1 MTQILIPKKPD
12 TEVLLETMAEDMQY
26 EIGCSAETLRNT
38 GVDSAMQIK
47 AKQTPCAPVKL
58 GLCGHCAFNCAY
70 CVCRN
75 GNDRPEYVLE
85 PAQLAQIAVEVN
97 RKTGNGV
104 FITSAIYKTPD
115 ITQERIAETV
125 RILRQELGYTGFCH
139 AKVMP
144 GADPALIAATGR
156 YANRLSVN
164 IEVAKSATY
173 AKIAKQKSK
182 ATILSPMGEISRQ
195 IREAAYRRTGTYA
208 NRQEKPDFAV
218 SQTTQLMAGAAGE
231 DDRTILNLSDALYR
245 KYRLK
250 RVYYTPFTYRYPSK
264 GYEDLPLTQTPY
276 WRVARLYQADRLT
289 QLYRFAPEELTPAD
303 APYLESDIDP
313 KTAWALR
320 HIDLFPVELNT
331 ADYDT
336 LLRIPGIGTTYA
348 ARIMTARWYA
358 PLSFDTLR
366 QMKIS
371 LKRARYFVTC
381 GGKFLGN
388 ELDPIGLRMLF
399 SAPAQMEMGEN
410 RK

>member
-1 MTQILIPKKPD
+1 MAQVLIPRKPD
-12 TEVLLETMAEDMQY
+12 TQTLLETMAEDMRY
-26 EIGCSAETLRNT
+26 EIGCSAETLRNP
-38 GVDSAMQIK
+38 GVESAMEIR
-47 AKQTPCAPVKL
+47 ARQTPCTPTKL

-70 CVCRN
+70 CACRN

-85 PAQLAQIAVEVN
+85 PAELARIAVEVN
-97 RKTGNGV
+97 NRTGCGV

-115 ITQERIAETV
+115 VTQERIAETV
-125 RILRQELGYTGFCH
+125 RILREDLGYTGFCH

-156 YANRLSVN
+156 HADRLSVN
-164 IEVAKSATY
+164 IEVAKSDTY
-173 AKIAKQKSK
+173 ARIAKQKSK
-182 ATILSPMGEISRQ
+182 AAILAPMGEISRQ
-195 IREAAYRRTGTYA
+195 IREASYRSMGK
-208 NRQEKPDFAV
+208 QKPAFAV

-231 DDRTILNLSDALYR
+231 DDRTILHLSDALYR

-250 RVYYTPFTYRYPSK
+250 RVYYTPYTYRYPSK
-264 GYEDLPLTQTPY
+264 GYEELPLTQTPY

-289 QLYRFAPEELTPAD
+289 QLYRFAPEELTPAE
-303 APYLESDIDP
+303 APFLESDVDP

-320 HIDLFPVELNT
+320 HMDLFPVELNT

-366 QMKIS
+366 QMKVS

-381 GGKFLGN
+381 GGKFLGG
-388 ELDPIGLRMLF
+388 EMDPIGLRMLF
-399 SAPAQMEMGEN
+399 SAPVQMEMG
-410 RK
+410 

>member
-1 MTQILIPKKPD
+1 MAQILIPKKPD
-12 TEVLLETMAEDMQY
+12 TETLLETMAEDMRY

-38 GVDSAMQIK
+38 GVDSAMQIR
-47 AKQTPCAPVKL
+47 AQQTPCTPTKL

-70 CVCRN
+70 CACRN

-85 PAQLAQIAVEVN
+85 PAELAKIAVEVN
-97 RKTGNGV
+97 NKTGCGV

-115 ITQERIAETV
+115 VTQERIAETV
-125 RILRQELGYTGFCH
+125 RILREEFGYTGFCH

-144 GADPALIAATGR
+144 GADPALIAATGKH
-156 YANRLSVN
+156 ADRLSVN
-164 IEVAKSATY
+164 IEVAKSDTY

-182 ATILSPMGEISRQ
+182 ATILAPMGEISRQ
-195 IREAAYRRTGTYA
+195 IWEASYRSMG
-208 NRQEKPDFAV
+208 KPRPAFAV

-231 DDRTILNLSDALYR
+231 DDRTILHLSDALYR

-250 RVYYTPFTYRYPSK
+250 RVYYTPYTYRYPSR

-289 QLYRFAPEELTPAD
+289 QLYRFAPEELTPAE
-303 APYLESDIDP
+303 APWLESDIDP

-320 HIDLFPVELNT
+320 HMDLFPVELNT

-366 QMKIS
+366 QMKVS

-381 GGKFLGN
+381 GGKFLGG

-399 SAPAQMEMGEN
+399 SAPAQMEMG
-410 RK
+410 

>member
-1 MTQILIPKKPD
+1 MAQVLISKKPD
-12 TEVLLETMAEDMQY
+12 TEALLETMAEDMRY

-38 GVDSAMQIK
+38 GVESAMQIR
-47 AKQTPCAPVKL
+47 AKQAPCTPTKL

-70 CVCRN
+70 CACRN

-85 PAQLAQIAVEVN
+85 PADLAKIAVEVN
-97 RKTGNGV
+97 NKTNCGV
-104 FITSAIYKTPD
+104 FITSAIYITPD

-125 RILRQELGYTGFCH
+125 RILREELGYTGFCH

-144 GADPALIAATGR
+144 GADPALIAATGKH
-156 YANRLSVN
+156 ADRLSVN
-164 IEVAKSATY
+164 IEVAKSDTY

-182 ATILSPMGEISRQ
+182 ATILAPMGEISRQ
-195 IREAAYRRTGTYA
+195 IREASYRSAG
-208 NRQEKPDFAV
+208 KPKPAFAV

-250 RVYYTPFTYRYPSK
+250 RVYYTPFTYRYPSR

-289 QLYRFAPEELTPAD
+289 QLYRFAPEELTPAE
-303 APYLESDIDP
+303 APWLESDIDP

-348 ARIMTARWYA
+348 ARIMTARWCA

-366 QMKIS
+366 QMKVS

-381 GGKFLGN
+381 GGKFLGG
-388 ELDPIGLRMLF
+388 ELDPAGLRMLF
-399 SAPAQMEMGEN
+399 STPAQMEMG
-410 RK
+410 

>member
-1 MTQILIPKKPD
+1 MATVLIPKKPE
-12 TEVLLETMAEDMQY
+12 TEELLSVMAEDMQY
-26 EIGCSAETLRNT
+26 EIGCSAETFRNT
-38 GVDSAMQIK
+38 AVDSAMQIR
-47 AKQTPCAPVKL
+47 ARQTPCAPAKL
-58 GLCGHCAFNCAY
+58 GMCGRCAFNCAY
-70 CVCRN
+70 CACRN
-75 GNDRPEYVLE
+75 SSDRQDYLVE
-85 PAQLAQIAVEVN
+85 PADLAKIAVDVDK
-97 RKTGNGV
+97 KTGCGV

-115 ITQERIAETV
+115 MTQERIAETV
-125 RILRQELGYTGFCH
+125 RILRQDMGYTGFLH

-164 IEVAKSATY
+164 IEVAKSDTY
-173 AKIAKQKSK
+173 ARIAKQKSK
-182 ATILSPMGEISRQ
+182 NTILAPMGEIARQ
-195 IREAAYRRTGTYA
+195 IREAAA
-208 NRQEKPDFAV
+208 WNRKNDKPAFAV

-231 DDRTILNLSDALYR
+231 DDRTILNLSAALYR

-250 RVYYTPFTYRYPSK
+250 RVYYTPFTYRYPSR
-264 GYEDLPLTQTPY
+264 GYEDLPAMQTPY

-289 QLYRFAPEELTPAD
+289 QLYRFAPEELTPPE
-303 APYLESDIDP
+303 APFLESDIDP

-320 HIDLFPVELNT
+320 HLDLFPVELNT

-336 LLRIPGIGTTYA
+336 LLRIPGIGSTYA

-381 GGKFLGN
+381 GGRFLGD
-388 ELDPIGLRMLF
+388 ELDPIALRMLF
-399 SAPAQMEMGEN
+399 SAPAQLEMG
-410 RK
+410 